1 MERRARRTP
10 KYWEDR
16 SLERLSEAE
25 KNSLPYLRKIQDA
38 YVEAAKS
45 LTEQIKAMYVAC
57 YKKDKTFD
65 MAKLHQIVPSG
76 DLEVFY
82 HQLARAGIAK
92 ELPAQYRGR
101 LNRAEMMNAQA
112 WLEVKKAAVKERSY
126 SDRLY
131 TDTIN
136 NAYYRTIFDL
146 SKGLKQDLAFNTL
159 DSRTTSKIL
168 ETKFYGANYS
178 ERIWR
183 SSDKLADSL
192 QGILGRAIA
201 SGQSPEK
208 TVRELQERFGVK
220 KYEAQRLVRTETNY
234 FQTQGELESYKELG
248 IKEIVFVATLD
259 MRTSE
264 ICREMDGKRIKI
276 AEAKQGTNAPP
287 LHPNCRSTIRPYV
300 GKEWE
305 PKTRTYRDP
314 ETGESKHIEN
324 MSYSEWKN
332 QFQKE
337 IARAQAREKVRTQA
351 NRLRAIARAVR
362 ASGVAAANG
371 AIYYDKSLDSLDAQ
385 MVAESKQFIETTLE
399 QFPDVAEWL
408 RNKRGGL
415 AITTSSSRQNKA
427 ATAADGSLILLSRNS
442 YSNRQKYILELIK
455 EINSGGKMFVPA
467 GKHSVYTTGH
477 EFGHVVEAYLTR
489 GIKRGNLARE
499 LIAIKDELTNEAISI
514 SSKSKKYVQSRM
526 SSYGRKKPQEL
537 FAEAFVSY
545 IMGSDSVW
553 AKAMERYLSRKGL
566 IKR

>member
-1 MERRARRTP
+1 MERRARQTP

-65 MAKLHQIVPSG
+65 MAKLHQVVPSG

-82 HQLARAGIAK
+82 HQLARVGITK

-112 WLEVKKAAVKERSY
+112 WLEVKKAAVKERDY

-146 SKGLKQDLAFNTL
+146 SKGLKQDLAFNAL
-159 DSRTTSKIL
+159 DSKTTSKIL
-168 ETKFYGANYS
+168 EAKFYGANYS

-183 SSDKLADSL
+183 SSDKLANSL
-192 QGILGRAIA
+192 QGILSRAIA

-287 LHPNCRSTIRPYV
+287 LHPNCRSTVRPYV
-300 GKEWE
+300 GEEWE
-305 PKTRTYRDP
+305 PRTRAYRDP

-337 IARAQAREKVRTQA
+337 IARAQAREKVRTQT

-371 AIYYDKSLDSLDAQ
+371 AVYYDKSLDSLNTQ
-385 MVAESKQFIETTLE
+385 MVAESKQFVETTLE
-399 QFPDVAEWL
+399 QLPDVAEWL
-408 RNKRGGL
+408 RDKRGGL
-415 AITTSSSRQNKA
+415 AITTSSSQQYKA

-442 YSNRQKYILELIK
+442 YSNRQKYILNLIK
-455 EINSGGKMFVPA
+455 EINNGGKMFVPA
-467 GKHSVYTTGH
+467 GKHSLYTTAH

-489 GIKRGNLARE
+489 YGKRSELGKKRKVIESE
-499 LIAIKDELTNEAISI
+499 LIDMATGISG
-514 SSKSKKYVQSRM
+514 KSKKYVKAQM
-526 SSYGRKKPQEL
+526 SSYGLTSPQEF
-537 FAEAFVSY
+537 FAESFASY
-545 IMGSDSVW
+545 ILGSNSIW
-553 AKAMERYLSRKGL
+553 ANTMESFLTKKGL
-566 IKR
+566 IK